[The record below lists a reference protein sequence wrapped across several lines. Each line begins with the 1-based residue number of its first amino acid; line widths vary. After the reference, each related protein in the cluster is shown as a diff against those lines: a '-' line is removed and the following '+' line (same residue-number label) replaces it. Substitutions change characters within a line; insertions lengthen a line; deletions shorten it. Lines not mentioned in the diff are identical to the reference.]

1 MPLSGTSWGS
11 GILPEGTVEA
21 DRQISSRYTAVSSA
35 FLKTMGIGLVKG
47 REFTIDDRRTSTPVA
62 IVNEALARRLWP
74 GQDAIGKRFRID
86 SKDEPLREVVGV
98 TKTGKYDSLNE
109 SESAFFYLPLPQ
121 TGSAPQGPLS
131 LVVRS
136 AGDPGAL
143 IAPVRTM
150 FRGLDPNLALYRL
163 ETLDQSLT
171 RAVDKQRAASGMLGV
186 FGGLALLLAALGMY
200 GVTAHGVTLRTREIG
215 IRVSLGARTSD
226 VLSLFVGEGLRLSVI
241 GVVIG
246 LVASVAVSRLLAAF
260 LFGLSA
266 TDSLTFVAGALLLCG
281 VAALASFIPARR
293 AARIDPM
300 VALRYD

>member
-1 MPLSGTSWGS
+1 
-11 GILPEGTVEA
+11 
-21 DRQISSRYTAVSSA
+21 
-35 FLKTMGIGLVKG
+35 MGIGVVKG
-47 REFTIDDRRTSTPVA
+47 RDFAITDRLASTQVA
-62 IVNEALARRLWP
+62 IVNEALVRRMWP

-109 SESAFFYLPLPQ
+109 SESAFFYVPEPQLTSLPQ
-121 TGSAPQGPLS
+121 GSLS
-131 LVVRS
+131 LVVRTG
-136 AGDPGAL
+136 GDPSVLLGPL
-143 IAPVRTM
+143 SRL
-150 FRGLDPNLALYRL
+150 FRGLDPNLALYHL
-163 ETLDQSLT
+163 ETLEQSLS

-186 FGGLALLLAALGMY
+186 FGALALLLAALGMY

-215 IRVSLGARTSD
+215 IRVSLGARTAD
-226 VLSLFVGEGLRLSVI
+226 VLALFVREGLRLSVI

-246 LVASVAVSRLLAAF
+246 LVASVAVSKVLAAF

-266 TDSLTFVAGALLLCG
+266 TDALTFVFGAVLLCG